1 ALREAS
7 CHRNRRRS
15 RSGRAPRVIW
25 RLSPTCTTTTYVRR
39 PSHSTPCPSP
49 RKSAALGGS
58 PTLYTARTGRWLP
71 RAPAPGVLSATP
83 PPARTARG
91 PPTRRPWRPRC
102 TSRRTPAAAG
112 SARSCTG
119 PCSTPWRVRTCTART
134 RASPSPT
141 RPPCAC
147 TNASGTAVPAP
158 TVRWAASS
166 AATGTW
172 PGTRRSCRPPAAPGA
187 PRRAPPPRGPP
198 PGPAAPPQ
206 RPGPLAPPR
215 QDPADTG
222 LPSPGPTAAPGAP
235 PGAVTRVP
243 SPGAGGSAELHRPLG
258 QPHPEPVDHGLLFP
272 ELTRGVRGAHGDEE
286 RGEVLGA
293 RVGELARRRLAGE
306 VEQRVDVARVQRLLP
321 PGVELGRPGGDA
333 ALPERGQVVGEEA
346 GSDDQDALVAQRRQ
360 AAPDLHQLHGVEGRH
375 GDLEDRD
382 VSLGVHLDERDVRAV
397 VEPAVGHVRHGHP
410 GGAQQLADRL
420 GQRRGA
426 GGAVRHL
433 VVVLGEAPEVVDEGD
448 GLGRAEGEGGLLPV
462 GGDDEDR
469 LRAGQVGG
477 PGGQLS
483 GPDGVVGQGRGAVAE
498 VDRGHAVL
506 GGGGGHGD
514 DSFRRW
520 SGHRHMRLPLS
531 GSASASGRHLL

>member
-172 PGTRRSCRPPAAPGA
+172 PGTRRSCRPPDGPGCPRPGA
-187 PRRAPPPRGPP
+187 
-198 PGPAAPPQ
+198 
-206 RPGPLAPPR
+206 L
-215 QDPADTG
+215 
-222 LPSPGPTAAPGAP
+222 
-235 PGAVTRVP
+235 TRVP

-346 GSDDQDALVAQRRQ
+346 GSDDQDALGAQRRQ
-360 AAPDLHQLHGVEGRH
+360 AAPDLHQFHGVEGRH

-382 VSLGVHLDERDVRAV
+382 VGLGVHLDERDVRAV

-483 GPDGVVGQGRGAVAE
+483 GPDGVV
-498 VDRGHAVL
+498 
-506 GGGGGHGD
+506 
-514 DSFRRW
+514 
-520 SGHRHMRLPLS
+520 
-531 GSASASGRHLL
+531 